1 MAAKTTLKIKQSAIS
16 GRIPSNVPSD
26 PAYIEQGELALNTS
40 DKLLFS
46 KDSSGN
52 IFSIGGTGDNASTI
66 NEEEFIA
73 TAGQTSFPITGGYLT
88 SDYCEVY
95 VNGIKLQNSIDFTYT
110 DGTNLVLSEAS
121 ELDDEITVIMI
132 GPIALTNVEWT
143 GLQNKPAV
151 ITNIQ
156 AELDAKVDD
165 AQVLTD
171 VPVNAV
177 FTDTETTTSLSVAAN
192 ILKYTDEVGTE
203 TNIDLSLYIDDTNAA
218 YISSGTLNST
228 TGIATFTR
236 SDATSFDV
244 DMSSFFDDT
253 VLSDADIA
261 AMGYIKVD
269 TNTQLSDTDIAAM
282 GYIKVDT
289 NTQLSDADI
298 AAMGYIKVDTQV
310 TVNNT
315 LTSTSTTQALSAKQ
329 GKVLQDSKVDNSRVL
344 TDVPINALFTDTTY
358 TKPASE
364 PISYID
370 GLQSELDEK
379 ATMNDVISLA
389 IALG

>member
-16 GRIPSNVPSD
+16 GRLPSNVPSD
-26 PAYIEQGELALNTS
+26 PAYIEQGELALNTA

-46 KDSSGN
+46 KDNSGN

-73 TAGQTSFPITGGYLT
+73 TAGQTVFPITGGYLT

-110 DGTNLVLSEAS
+110 DGVNLVLSEAS

-132 GPIALTNVEWT
+132 GPIALANVEWT
-143 GLQNKPAV
+143 SIGSKPAV

-171 VPVNAV
+171 VPANAV

-192 ILKYTDEVGTE
+192 ILKYTDEVGAE

-236 SDATSFDV
+236 SDATFFDV

-253 VLSDADIA
+253 VL
-261 AMGYIKVD
+261 
-269 TNTQLSDTDIAAM
+269 T
-282 GYIKVDT
+282 
-289 NTQLSDADI
+289 DADI

-310 TVNNT
+310 TVNDT
-315 LTSTSTTQALSAKQ
+315 LTSTSITQALSAKQ

-344 TDVPINALFTDTTY
+344 TDVPANAVFTDTTY

-370 GLQSELDEK
+370 GLQGELDEK

>member
-1 MAAKTTLKIKQSAIS
+1 MANTTIKIKQTAIS
-16 GRIPSNVPSD
+16 GRLPSSD
-26 PAYIEQGELALNTS
+26 PNNSAYIEQGELALNTS

-52 IFSIGGTGDNASTI
+52 IFSIGGTGDNASNI
-66 NEEEFIA
+66 KEEEFIA
-73 TAGQTSFPITGGYLT
+73 TAGQTSFLITGGYLT

-110 DGTNLVLSEAS
+110 DGANLVLSEAS
-121 ELDDEITVIMI
+121 ELDDEITVIII
-132 GPIALTNVEWT
+132 GPISLVDTEWT
-143 GLQNKPAV
+143 GLLNKPSV

-171 VPVNAV
+171 VPANAV

-203 TNIDLSLYIDDTNAA
+203 TNIDLSLYLDDTNAA

-253 VLSDADIA
+253 VLSDA
-261 AMGYIKVD
+261 
-269 TNTQLSDTDIAAM
+269 DIAAM

>member
-1 MAAKTTLKIKQSAIS
+1 MANTTIKIKQTAIS
-16 GRIPSNVPSD
+16 GRLPSSD
-26 PAYIEQGELALNTS
+26 PNNSAYIEQGELALNTA

-46 KDSSGN
+46 KDGN
-52 IFSIGGTGDNASTI
+52 NEIFVIGGSGGVNDSTI
-66 NEEEFIA
+66 QEEEFLA
-73 TAGQTSFPITGGYLT
+73 TSGQTTFPITGGYLT

-95 VNGIKLQNSIDFTYT
+95 LNGIKLQNSVDFVYN
-110 DGTNLVLSEAS
+110 DGANVILTEAS
-121 ELDDEITVIMI
+121 ELDDEITVIII
-132 GPIALTNVEWT
+132 GPINLIDVEWT
-143 GLQNKPAV
+143 SLLNKPSV

-165 AQVLTD
+165 TQVLTD
-171 VPVNAV
+171 VPANAV

-203 TNIDLSLYIDDTNAA
+203 TNIDLSLYLDDTNAA

-236 SDATSFDV
+236 SDSTSFDV
-244 DMSSFFDDT
+244 DMSAFFDDT
-253 VLSDADIA
+253 QLSDADIA

-269 TNTQLSDTDIAAM
+269 TNTQ
-282 GYIKVDT
+282 
-289 NTQLSDADI
+289 
-298 AAMGYIKVDTQV
+298 V
-310 TVNNT
+310 TVNDT
-315 LTSTSTTQALSAKQ
+315 LTSTSTTEALSAKQ

-344 TDVPINALFTDTTY
+344 TDVPANALFTDTVY

-364 PISYID
+364 PISYIT
-370 GLQSELDEK
+370 GLQTALDDK
-379 ATMNDVISLA
+379 ATLNDVISLA

>member
-1 MAAKTTLKIKQSAIS
+1 MANTTIKIKQTAIS
-16 GRIPSNVPSD
+16 GRLPSSD
-26 PAYIEQGELALNTS
+26 PNNSAYIEQGELALNTA

-66 NEEEFIA
+66 KEEEFIA
-73 TAGQTSFPITGGYLT
+73 TAGQTSFSITGGYLT

-121 ELDDEITVIMI
+121 ELDDEITVIII
-132 GPIALTNVEWT
+132 GPISLTEVEWVS
-143 GLQNKPAV
+143 LQNKPAV

-171 VPVNAV
+171 VPANAV

-192 ILKYTDEVGTE
+192 ILKYTDEVGAE

-218 YISSGTLNST
+218 YITSGTLNNT

-236 SDATSFDV
+236 SDATFFDV

-253 VLSDADIA
+253 VL
-261 AMGYIKVD
+261 
-269 TNTQLSDTDIAAM
+269 T
-282 GYIKVDT
+282 
-289 NTQLSDADI
+289 DADI

-310 TVNNT
+310 TVNDT
-315 LTSTSTTQALSAKQ
+315 LTSTSTTEALSAKQ

-344 TDVPINALFTDTTY
+344 TDVPANAVFTDTTY

>member
-16 GRIPSNVPSD
+16 GRLPSNVPSD
-26 PAYIEQGELALNTS
+26 PAYIEQGELALNTA

-46 KDSSGN
+46 KDNSGN

-73 TAGQTSFPITGGYLT
+73 TAGQTVFPITGGYLT
-88 SDYCEVY
+88 SDYCEAY

-110 DGTNLVLSEAS
+110 DGVNLVLSEAS

-132 GPIALTNVEWT
+132 GPIALANVGWSSISS
-143 GLQNKPAV
+143 KPAV
-151 ITNIQ
+151 ILNIQ
-156 AELDAKVDD
+156 SELDDKVDD
-165 AQVLTD
+165 TQVLTD

-192 ILKYTDEVGTE
+192 ILKYTDEVGAE

-236 SDATSFDV
+236 SDATFFDV

-253 VLSDADIA
+253 VLTDA
-261 AMGYIKVD
+261 
-269 TNTQLSDTDIAAM
+269 DIAAM

-298 AAMGYIKVDTQV
+298 AAMDYIKVDTQV
-310 TVNNT
+310 TVNDT

-344 TDVPINALFTDTTY
+344 TDVPANAVFTDTTY

-370 GLQSELDEK
+370 GLQGELDEK

>member
-16 GRIPSNVPSD
+16 GRLPSNVPSD
-26 PAYIEQGELALNTS
+26 PAYIEQGELALNTA

-46 KDSSGN
+46 KDNSGN

-73 TAGQTSFPITGGYLT
+73 TAGQTVFPITGGYLT
-88 SDYCEVY
+88 SDYCEAY

-110 DGTNLVLSEAS
+110 DGVNLVLSEAS

-132 GPIALTNVEWT
+132 GPIALANVGWSSISS
-143 GLQNKPAV
+143 KPAV

-171 VPVNAV
+171 VPANAV

-192 ILKYTDEVGTE
+192 ILKYTDEVGAE

-236 SDATSFDV
+236 SDATFFDV

-253 VLSDADIA
+253 VLSDADI
-261 AMGYIKVD
+261 
-269 TNTQLSDTDIAAM
+269 S
-282 GYIKVDT
+282 
-289 NTQLSDADI
+289 
-298 AAMGYIKVDTQV
+298 AMGYIKVDTQV
-310 TVNNT
+310 TVNDT

-344 TDVPINALFTDTTY
+344 TDVPANAVFTDTTY

-370 GLQSELDEK
+370 GLQGELDEK

>member
-16 GRIPSNVPSD
+16 GRLPSNVPSD
-26 PAYIEQGELALNTS
+26 PAYIEQGELALNTA

-46 KDSSGN
+46 KDNSGN

-73 TAGQTSFPITGGYLT
+73 TAGQTVFPITGGYLT
-88 SDYCEVY
+88 SDYCEAY

-110 DGTNLVLSEAS
+110 DGVNLVLSEAS

-132 GPIALTNVEWT
+132 GPIALANVGWSSISS
-143 GLQNKPAV
+143 KPAV
-151 ITNIQ
+151 ILNIQ
-156 AELDAKVDD
+156 SELDDKVDD
-165 AQVLTD
+165 TQVLTD

-203 TNIDLSLYIDDTNAA
+203 TNIDLSLYLDDTNAA

-228 TGIATFTR
+228 TGVATFTR
-236 SDATSFDV
+236 SDSTSFDV
-244 DMSSFFDDT
+244 DMSAFFDDT
-253 VLSDADIA
+253 QLSDADIA

-269 TNTQLSDTDIAAM
+269 TNTQVI
-282 GYIKVDT
+282 
-289 NTQLSDADI
+289 
-298 AAMGYIKVDTQV
+298 
-310 TVNNT
+310 VNDT
-315 LTSTSTTQALSAKQ
+315 LTSTSTTEALSAKQ

-344 TDVPINALFTDTTY
+344 TDVPANAVFTDTLY

-364 PISYID
+364 PISYIT
-370 GLQSELDEK
+370 GLQTALDDK
-379 ATMNDVISLA
+379 ATLNDVISLA

>member
-16 GRIPSNVPSD
+16 GRLPSNVPSD
-26 PAYIEQGELALNTS
+26 PAYIEQGELALNTA

-46 KDSSGN
+46 KDNSGN

-73 TAGQTSFPITGGYLT
+73 TAGQTVFPITGGYLT

-110 DGTNLVLSEAS
+110 DGVNLVLSEAS

-132 GPIALTNVEWT
+132 GPIALANVEWT
-143 GLQNKPAV
+143 SIGSKPAV

-192 ILKYTDEVGTE
+192 ILKYTDEVGAE

-236 SDATSFDV
+236 SDATFFDV

-253 VLSDADIA
+253 VL
-261 AMGYIKVD
+261 
-269 TNTQLSDTDIAAM
+269 T
-282 GYIKVDT
+282 
-289 NTQLSDADI
+289 DADI

-310 TVNNT
+310 TVNDT

-344 TDVPINALFTDTTY
+344 TDVPANAVFTDTTY

-370 GLQSELDEK
+370 GLQGELDEK

>member
-16 GRIPSNVPSD
+16 GRLPSNVPSD
-26 PAYIEQGELALNTS
+26 PAYIEQGELALNTA

-46 KDSSGN
+46 KDNSGN

-73 TAGQTSFPITGGYLT
+73 TAGQTVFPITGGYLT

-110 DGTNLVLSEAS
+110 DGVNLVLSEAS

-132 GPIALTNVEWT
+132 GPIALANVGWSSISS
-143 GLQNKPAV
+143 KPAV

-171 VPVNAV
+171 VPANAV

-203 TNIDLSLYIDDTNAA
+203 TNIDLSLYLDDTNAA

-236 SDATSFDV
+236 SDATFFDV

-269 TNTQLSDTDIAAM
+269 T
-282 GYIKVDT
+282 
-289 NTQLSDADI
+289 
-298 AAMGYIKVDTQV
+298 QV
-310 TVNNT
+310 TVNDT
-315 LTSTSTTQALSAKQ
+315 LTSTSITQALSAKQ

-344 TDVPINALFTDTTY
+344 TDVPANAVFTDTTY

-370 GLQSELDEK
+370 GLQGELDEK